1 MKKVFK
7 TTLTVVSV
15 IALCGIAGF
24 VPGYFFILPK
34 DPAYLESVSVDMVFA
49 SGHSRC
55 ATFDLPSNR
64 ESLGISS
71 SRGSYSLTMVL
82 PTRLG
87 NGASKTIRNGVV
99 DYQVVESC

>member
-1 MKKVFK
+1 MKEILN
-7 TTLTVVSV
+7 TLLTSTLV
-15 IALCGIAGF
+15 IA
-24 VPGYFFILPK
+24 FFGSLAILPV
-34 DPAYLESVSVDMVFA
+34 YLFISEKKPDSYDRVSIDMVFA
-49 SGHSRC
+49 SGHTRC

-71 SRGSYSLTMVL
+71 SIGSYSLTMIL

-87 NGASKTIRNGVV
+87 NGSSKTVRNGVV

>member
-1 MKKVFK
+1 MKEILN
-7 TTLTVVSV
+7 TLLISTLV
-15 IALCGIAGF
+15 IAFFGSLAIL
-24 VPGYFFILPK
+24 PGYLFILPK
-34 DPAYLESVSVDMVFA
+34 EPAYLESVSVDMVFA

-64 ESLGISS
+64 ERLGISS

-87 NGASKTIRNGVV
+87 NGASKTVRNGVV